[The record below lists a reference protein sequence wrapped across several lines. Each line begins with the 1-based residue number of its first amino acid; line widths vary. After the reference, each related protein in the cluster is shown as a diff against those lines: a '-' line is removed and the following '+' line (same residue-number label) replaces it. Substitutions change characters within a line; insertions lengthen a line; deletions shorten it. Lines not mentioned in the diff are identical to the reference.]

1 MSYIV
6 ALNIMYVW
14 VDFTRWPDKNS
25 NIIHLEVKSE

>member
-14 VDFTRWPDKNS
+14 VDFTRWTDKNS
-25 NIIHLEVKSE
+25 NIIYLEVKSE